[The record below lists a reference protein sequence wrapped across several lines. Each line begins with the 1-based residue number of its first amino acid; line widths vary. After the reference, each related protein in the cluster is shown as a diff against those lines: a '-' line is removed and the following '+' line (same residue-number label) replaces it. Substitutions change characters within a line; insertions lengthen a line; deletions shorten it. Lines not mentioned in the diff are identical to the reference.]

1 MSNSSIEKAIADLD
15 KRIVYAI
22 RAGVRSMT
30 TAANE
35 LAEIGD
41 KELHKSIDHIG
52 TYKPYID
59 SRGNPRVSSQ
69 PGEPPSSASGNPLDK
84 AIYHKQVSG
93 KGTNPAV
100 AEFGVASEYATDL
113 EFGTPK
119 MQPRPFVRP
128 AKEKVKQAAL
138 EITAYWFIK
147 AMLSKFKTQSATTV
161 TMETK

>member
-30 TAANE
+30 SAADE
-35 LAEIGD
+35 LAKMGEQ
-41 KELHKSIDHIG
+41 ELHKSIDHIG

-69 PGEPPSSASGNPLDK
+69 PGEAPASSSGNPLDK
-84 AIYHKQVSG
+84 AIYHKSVSG
-93 KGTNPAV
+93 KGANPAV
-100 AEFGVASEYATDL
+100 SEFGAAIEYATDL

-119 MQPRPFVRP
+119 MQPRPFIRP
-128 AKEKVKQAAL
+128 AKEKLKKEAL
-138 EITAYWFIK
+138 EITAYHFIK
-147 AMLSKFKTQSATTV
+147 AMLAKFKTQSATTV
-161 TMETK
+161 TMEMK

>member
-30 TAANE
+30 TAADE
-35 LAEIGD
+35 LAEMGD
-41 KELHKSIDHIG
+41 KELRKSIDHVG

-69 PGEPPSSASGNPLDK
+69 PGEAPSSSKGNPLDK
-84 AIYHKQVSG
+84 AIYHKSVSG
-93 KGTNPAV
+93 RGSNPAV
-100 AEFGVASEYATDL
+100 SEFGVAIEYADDL

-128 AKEKVKQAAL
+128 AKEKLKKEAL
-138 EITAYWFIK
+138 EVTAYWFIK

-161 TMETK
+161 TMEME